1 MPELPSP
8 MSHATITA
16 YRAFLSA
23 VSAPAKA
30 AILSDPS
37 LTHIE
42 RIIPGPGGPLTISIL
57 RPKNEEPLSA
67 AGSEQHQN
75 SPVLLPGIVHF
86 HGGGMT
92 SGSRFLCLD
101 MIVSYVKLLPAIAVS
116 VEYRLAPEHPHPAPV
131 EDCYAALAWT
141 GAHASELGID
151 ATRLL
156 VAGESAGGGL
166 AAGVALLARDRGGP
180 GLCAQLLVCPM
191 LDDRSESVSSRQ
203 YADGGTWSREQN
215 LFGWRCLLG
224 EAMAGGDEVS
234 CYAAP
239 ARANDLS
246 GLPQAFIDVG
256 SAELFRDEDV
266 AYALKLWECGV
277 QAELHVWPGGIHSFH
292 SFLPDAALSKIAN
305 ATRLDWVRRVLKEKA
320 NIDGSEATSK
330 I

>member
-1 MPELPSP
+1 MLTPEIPFPAPPIDPEIASLLPRMPELPSP
-8 MSHATITA
+8 MSHAA
-16 YRAFLSA
+16 VAAHRAFLSA

-30 AILSDPS
+30 AILADPA

-42 RIIPGPGGPLTISIL
+42 RTIPGPGGPLTISVL
-57 RPKNEEPLSA
+57 RPKNEKPLSS
-67 AGSEQHQN
+67 AGSERHQD

-86 HGGGMT
+86 HGGGMIL
-92 SGSRFLCLD
+92 GSRFLSLD
-101 MIVSYVKLLPAIAVS
+101 MIAVS

-156 VAGESAGGGL
+156 VA
-166 AAGVALLARDRGGP
+166 AGVALLARDRGAP

-191 LDDRSESVSSRQ
+191 LDDRSDSVSSRQ
-203 YADGGTWSREQN
+203 YVDVGMWSRTQN

-224 EAMAGGDEVS
+224 KAAGGGGGRGT
-234 CYAAP
+234 
-239 ARANDLS
+239 RAKDLS

-256 SAELFRDEDV
+256 
-266 AYALKLWECGV
+266 CGV
-277 QAELHVWPGGIHSFH
+277 QAELHVWPGGIHSFQ
-292 SFLPDAALSKIAN
+292 SVLPGAALPKIAN
-305 ATRLDWVRRVLKEKA
+305 ATRLDWGRRVLKEKA
-320 NIDGSEATSK
+320 DVGGSEATSK